1 MSPLDR
7 YSHSRDAGGKSFATT
22 HWSIV
27 LAAARPDVHRDR
39 PDAQAALATLCE
51 TYWYPLYAYVR
62 RLGYKAEDAQDL
74 TQGFF
79 AALLE
84 KHYVKAAD
92 RRRGRFRSFLLT
104 ALKRFLAKQRDRA
117 HAQKRGGKARPISL
131 DLESGESRYAL
142 EPSHDVTPEAIYQR
156 RWALTVLDRVIV
168 RLRQVY
174 ADAGKDKVFDGVK
187 AFLTGEGGAPPYEQV
202 ARELGMSQGAV
213 KVAVHRLRRRYRDLL
228 RSEIAQTVADPEAV
242 EEELKDLLAA
252 LEGGNP

>member
-1 MSPLDR
+1 MSCPGQSSKSGQHGR
-7 YSHSRDAGGKSFATT
+7 RSFATT

-27 LAAARPDVHRDR
+27 LAAAHDSR
-39 PDAQAALATLCE
+39 PDAHAALATLCE

-84 KHYVKAAD
+84 KQYVKAAD
-92 RRRGRFRSFLLT
+92 RERGRFRSFLLT
-104 ALKRFLAKQRDRA
+104 ALKRFLSKEYDRA
-117 HAQKRGGKARPISL
+117 HAQKRGGKASPISL
-131 DLESGESRYAL
+131 DWEVGESRYAL
-142 EPSHDVTPEAIYQR
+142 EPSHDVTPEAVYQR

-168 RLRQVY
+168 RLRQPY
-174 ADAGKDKVFDGVK
+174 THAGKERVFDGVK
-187 AFLTGEGGAPPYEQV
+187 AFLTGETGAPPYEQV
-202 ARELGMSQGAV
+202 GRELGMSEGAV

-242 EEELKDLLAA
+242 EDELKYLLAV
-252 LEGGNP
+252 LQGGKS

>member
-1 MSPLDR
+1 M
-7 YSHSRDAGGKSFATT
+7 
-22 HWSIV
+22 
-27 LAAARPDVHRDR
+27 LAAAHDSR

-84 KHYVKAAD
+84 KRYVKAAD
-92 RRRGRFRSFLLT
+92 RERGRFRSFLLT
-104 ALKRFLAKQRDRA
+104 ALKRFLLKERDRA
-117 HAQKRGGKARPISL
+117 HAQKRGGAAGPISL
-131 DLESGESRYAL
+131 DLESGESRYSL

-168 RLRQVY
+168 RLRQTCV
-174 ADAGKDKVFDGVK
+174 DAGKAAFFESLK
-187 AFLTGEGGAPPYEQV
+187 AFLTGEAGAPPYAQV
-202 ARELGMSQGAV
+202 ARDLGLSQGAV

-228 RSEIAQTVADPEAV
+228 RAEIAQTVADPEAV
-242 EEELKDLLAA
+242 EDELKYLMAVLQ
-252 LEGGNP
+252 GGKP

>member
-1 MSPLDR
+1 MSCPDQ
-7 YSHSRDAGGKSFATT
+7 SSESRHAGGRSFATT

-27 LAAARPDVHRDR
+27 LAAAHDSR

-84 KHYVKAAD
+84 KQYVKAAD
-92 RRRGRFRSFLLT
+92 RERGRFRSFLLT
-104 ALKRFLAKQRDRA
+104 ALKRFLSKEYDRA
-117 HAQKRGGKARPISL
+117 HAQKRGGKARPIAL
-131 DLESGESRYAL
+131 DWEAGESRYAL

-168 RLRQVY
+168 RLRQAY
-174 ADAGKDKVFDGVK
+174 ADAGKETVFDGVK
-187 AFLTGEGGAPPYEQV
+187 AFLTGETGAPPYEQV
-202 ARELGMSQGAV
+202 ACELGMSEGAV

-242 EEELKDLLAA
+242 EDELKYLLAV
-252 LEGGNP
+252 LQGGEP